1 MEGEACDELWK
12 GGGLGGN
19 KTRVDAFEEAMFK
32 YMEDNVAL
40 VNIYMKEPYCE
51 EICQEINLTWYE
63 IIVGRF
69 LSQIYCRISFIANI
83 GGILGLCLGS
93 SFITFMEIFW
103 YLLSPFSKLF
113 RSC

>member
-1 MEGEACDELWK
+1 MEGEACVELWK

-19 KTRVDAFEEAMFK
+19 KTRVDAFEETMFK

-51 EICQEINLTWYE
+51 EILQEINLTWWDN
-63 IIVGRF
+63 IVRRF
-69 LSQIYCRISFIANI
+69 FSFNHCRISFIANI

-103 YLLSPFSKLF
+103 YCLSPFSRLF